1 MDGVINIYK
10 PMGITS
16 FDVVREIRK
25 LAKTKKV
32 GHTGTLDPLAC
43 GVLPVC
49 IGKATKIVDYIMN
62 DYKIYKAHLKLGI
75 TTDTYDKEG
84 KILQEKEV
92 NLSKDNVVNVINS
105 FIGEVAQIPP
115 MYSAI
120 KIKGKKLYELARE
133 GIEIER
139 QARNII
145 IYSINIIKIELPD
158 IVFEVKCSKGTYIRS
173 LCYDIGKKLEC
184 GGTMW
189 ALERVASG
197 NFNKDSTTVLRDL
210 TEKNIEENL
219 ISVEEALKNYEKISI
234 NDKMKNLLING
245 VRIKDRSLL
254 NGIQKNILY
263 RIYTEDENFIGL
275 GIRTNE
281 GLKMEKL
288 LK

>member
-1 MDGVINIYK
+1 MDGVINVYK
-10 PMGITS
+10 PIGITS

-25 LAKTKKV
+25 LSKTKKV

-43 GVLPVC
+43 GVLPIC

-84 KILQEKEV
+84 KILQNKEV
-92 NLSKDNVVNVINS
+92 TVSEDTVVNVINS
-105 FIGEVAQIPP
+105 FIGEIAQIPP

-120 KIKGKKLYELARE
+120 KIKGKKLYELARK

-139 QARNII
+139 QARDII
-145 IYSINIIKIELPD
+145 IYSIDIIKLQLPD

-173 LCYDIGKKLEC
+173 LCYDIGRKLDC

-189 ALERVASG
+189 DLERVASG
-197 NFNKDSTTVLRDL
+197 NFKKDFSIVLRDL
-210 TEKNIEENL
+210 KEENIEKYL
-219 ISVEEALKNYEKISI
+219 MPLEEVLKNYEKISI

-245 VRIKDRSLL
+245 VKIKDRSLL
-254 NGIQKNILY
+254 QGIQKNILY
-263 RIYTEDENFIGL
+263 RIYTEDEKFIGL

-288 LK
+288 LN

>member
-10 PMGITS
+10 PIGITS

-25 LAKTKKV
+25 LSKTKKV

-84 KILQEKEV
+84 KILENKEV
-92 NLSKDNVVNVINS
+92 NVSEDTVVNVINS
-105 FIGEVAQIPP
+105 FVGEIAQIPP

-173 LCYDIGKKLEC
+173 LCYDIGRKLEC

-189 ALERVASG
+189 ALERVVSG
-197 NFNKDSTTVLRDL
+197 NFNKDSSIVLRDL
-210 TEKNIEENL
+210 NEKNIEKNL
-219 ISVEEALKNYEKISI
+219 IPLEEALKNYEKISV

-254 NGIQKNILY
+254 HGIQKNILY

-275 GIRTNE
+275 GMRTNE

-288 LK
+288 LN

>member
-10 PMGITS
+10 PIGITS

-158 IVFEVKCSKGTYIRS
+158 IIFEVKCSKGTYIRS

-197 NFNKDSTTVLRDL
+197 NFNKYSTTVLRDL

>member
-10 PMGITS
+10 PIGITS

-25 LAKTKKV
+25 LSKTKKV

-84 KILQEKEV
+84 KILENKEV
-92 NLSKDNVVNVINS
+92 NVSEDTVVNVINS
-105 FIGEVAQIPP
+105 FIGEIAQIPP

-145 IYSINIIKIELPD
+145 IYSINITKIELPD
-158 IVFEVKCSKGTYIRS
+158 IIFEVKCSKGTYIRS
-173 LCYDIGKKLEC
+173 LCYDIGRKLEC

-197 NFNKDSTTVLRDL
+197 NFNKDSSIVLRDL
-210 TEKNIEENL
+210 NEKNIEKNL
-219 ISVEEALKNYEKISI
+219 IPLEEALKNYEKISV
-234 NDKMKNLLING
+234 NDKMKHLLING

-254 NGIQKNILY
+254 HGIQKNILY

-288 LK
+288 LN